1 MEKNSTSVVPQP
13 AQQSPMFGGQRVAF
27 PAKWKEAFPMVSA
40 HECESMPGRIFTH
53 TRAHHIGSLE
63 PRCQSVVWNLV
74 PRCTSRAVVLDIGLP
89 LHQHRGQA
97 QQARQ
102 SGCPGFQGAGRG
114 GPAVL
119 EGQQQQQRLFEQ
131 RAGRQSALASR
142 CASHGG
148 DELGQHLRACC
159 IRLLS
164 VPNQST
170 NRLTNP
176 SIHESINSS
185 IHQLSNPT
193 PINPFI
199 HESLNQSTNH
209 SVSQSVNQSI
219 NRPVERTN
227 NQAN

>member
-1 MEKNSTSVVPQP
+1 MNLAASPWFGISFLDVLAGPLFLTSV
-13 AQQSPMFGGQRVAF
+13 S
-27 PAKWKEAFPMVSA
+27 
-40 HECESMPGRIFTH
+40 H
-53 TRAHHIGSLE
+53 
-63 PRCQSVVWNLV
+63 
-74 PRCTSRAVVLDIGLP
+74 CTSTGARHSKPDRAAALASKALG
-89 LHQHRGQA
+89 
-97 QQARQ
+97 
-102 SGCPGFQGAGRG
+102 GAGPPCSRDSSSSRG
-114 GPAVL
+114 FLSNAL
-119 EGQQQQQRLFEQ
+119 EGNPPW
-131 RAGRQSALASR
+131 ASR